1 MILRYL
7 TFLLFCL
14 TLVSCA
20 DEKAEENTGKQKMPV
35 IDEVVSEAKLE
46 ALNGEEI
53 FNTNCLS
60 CHAAGPGHP
69 GTMRLAI
76 RLGEEKSVLT
86 ERTDLNAEYVKVI
99 VRQGIL
105 LMPPFRPSE
114 ITDDELEALA
124 IYLTPE
130 KVKEK

>member
-7 TFLLFCL
+7 TFFLFSL
-14 TLVSCA
+14 AIISCA
-20 DEKAEENTGKQKMPV
+20 DEKAESIVSKQKNPV
-35 IDEVVSEAKLE
+35 IDEVVSEAKIELPD
-46 ALNGEEI
+46 GEKV

-69 GTMRLAI
+69 GTMRLGI

-86 ERTDLNAEYVKVI
+86 ERSDLNAEYVKLI

-114 ITDDELEALA
+114 ITDSELDALA
-124 IYLTPE
+124 RYLAPIKVIE
-130 KVKEK
+130 K

>member
-53 FNTNCLS
+53 FITKITSNKINVKR
-60 CHAAGPGHP
+60 GQD
-69 GTMRLAI
+69 GTTITDHVA
-76 RLGEEKSVLT
+76 GEE
-86 ERTDLNAEYVKVI
+86 I
-99 VRQGIL
+99 
-105 LMPPFRPSE
+105 F
-114 ITDDELEALA
+114 
-124 IYLTPE
+124 
-130 KVKEK
+130 